1 MEEKKVKLEIYAI
14 SYSQAQTGAYAL
26 ILGETE
32 GKKRLPI
39 IIGAFEA
46 QSIAIAIEKMKSSR
60 PLTHDLFVSFS
71 QTFDVTIKEIVIDKY
86 AEGIFFSKLVCVK
99 NNEEYEIDSRT
110 SDAIALAVRFQCP
123 IYTYESIIEAAGVMI
138 ENETSEKTPKHE
150 VLSPKKESNEY
161 KQYTIAELTKL
172 LEDAVSEENYEKA
185 SEIRDEINKRKKK
198 K

>member
-99 NNEEYEIDSRT
+99 NGEEYEIDSRT

-123 IYTYESIIEAAGVMI
+123 IYTYESIIEAAGVVI
-138 ENETSEKTPKHE
+138 ENETPEKAPKRE

-161 KQYTIAELTKL
+161 KQYTITELTKL

>member
-1 MEEKKVKLEIYAI
+1 MEEKKIKLEIYAI

-60 PLTHDLFVSFS
+60 PLTHDLFVTFS
-71 QTFDVTIKEIVIDKY
+71 QTFDITIKEIIIDKY
-86 AEGIFFSKLVCVK
+86 AEGIFFSKLICVK
-99 NNEEYEIDSRT
+99 NKEEYEIDSRT
-110 SDAIALAVRFQCP
+110 SDAIAIAVRFACP
-123 IYTYESIIEAAGVMI
+123 IYAYESIIEAAGVLI
-138 ENETSEKTPKHE
+138 ENEKPEKTTKREPI
-150 VLSPKKESNEY
+150 SSKKETNEY
-161 KQYTIAELTKL
+161 KQYTSTELSKL
-172 LEDAVSEENYEKA
+172 LEDAVSDENYEKA
-185 SEIRDEINKRKKK
+185 SEIRDEITKRKKK

>member
-99 NNEEYEIDSRT
+99 NDEEYEIDSRT

-123 IYTYESIIEAAGVMI
+123 IYTYESIIEAAGVVI
-138 ENETSEKTPKHE
+138 ENETPEKAPKRE

-161 KQYTIAELTKL
+161 KQYTITELTKL

>member
-99 NNEEYEIDSRT
+99 NDEEYEIDSRT

-123 IYTYESIIEAAGVMI
+123 IYTYESIIEAAGVVI
-138 ENETSEKTPKHE
+138 ENETPEKAPKRE
-150 VLSPKKESNEY
+150 ALSTKKESNEY